1 MAKSKKELVKTILG
15 EDPYDI
21 LEDDMMAL
29 LQKKLAED
37 IHCIRGDHRS
47 KKEKIADAAAIFVG
61 SWAFIIALSVC
72 LALWMI
78 LNALVLLHPF
88 DEYPFFLLSLILSCM
103 ASIQVPLIVMS
114 QNRQEKKD
122 RLRAHNDYVLSLKAE
137 IVIEDLHET
146 LVQVKAN
153 QEEIMRRL
161 AGLERARFAPA
172 SDPEQV

>member
-1 MAKSKKELVKTILG
+1 M
-15 EDPYDI
+15 
-21 LEDDMMAL
+21 
-29 LQKKLAED
+29 
-37 IHCIRGDHRS
+37 
-47 KKEKIADAAAIFVG
+47 
-61 SWAFIIALSVC
+61 
-72 LALWMI
+72 
-78 LNALVLLHPF
+78 
-88 DEYPFFLLSLILSCM
+88 
-103 ASIQVPLIVMS
+103 MS